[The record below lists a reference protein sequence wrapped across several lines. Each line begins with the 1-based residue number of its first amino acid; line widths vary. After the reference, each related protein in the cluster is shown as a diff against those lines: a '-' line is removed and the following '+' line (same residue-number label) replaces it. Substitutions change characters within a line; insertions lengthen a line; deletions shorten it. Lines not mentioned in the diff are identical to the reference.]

1 MPNGLRIFLI
11 FEIFYRFCPHFLIAP
26 LYYQQILG
34 SYVLAMAVFSTIL
47 VSCSISEIPMGILSD
62 FIGRKKTIIIASL
75 GNFLSLFLF
84 IVADIL
90 TNSSHILVFVAA
102 VIMGLSQALY
112 SGTLE
117 AFMYE
122 SIYQKGQI
130 SRYNEYYS
138 RIKGAGAA
146 SSAISTL
153 LSGILI
159 CYYPYI
165 ICFWFSGIMA
175 IITIIISCFYQDI
188 GHKKKVVSL
197 AATQRHLKDIYK
209 VYIHNPK
216 LCWISLAKILGDEV
230 SYRVEVVYAKT
241 LIPDYMLGIPRMLKN
256 IFECISYI
264 YTPYLIHKFKPI
276 GALITTNSWMIGIR
290 GLAVGIN
297 NMLSPFI
304 MSMVDLLYG
313 TTVTA
318 FSGLLQNEYNNKQR
332 ATMESLINMASTIW
346 TSLLLLLIGM
356 IIDYTNI
363 RFALIVFI
371 AYRFTRYFCYYKIL
385 KIDTSTAKQK
395 TVN

>member
-1 MPNGLRIFLI
+1 
-11 FEIFYRFCPHFLIAP
+11 
-26 LYYQQILG
+26 
-34 SYVLAMAVFSTIL
+34 
-47 VSCSISEIPMGILSD
+47 
-62 FIGRKKTIIIASL
+62 
-75 GNFLSLFLF
+75 
-84 IVADIL
+84 
-90 TNSSHILVFVAA
+90 
-102 VIMGLSQALY
+102 
-112 SGTLE
+112 
-117 AFMYE
+117 
-122 SIYQKGQI
+122 
-130 SRYNEYYS
+130 
-138 RIKGAGAA
+138 
-146 SSAISTL
+146 
-153 LSGILI
+153 
-159 CYYPYI
+159 
-165 ICFWFSGIMA
+165 
-175 IITIIISCFYQDI
+175 
-188 GHKKKVVSL
+188 
-197 AATQRHLKDIYK
+197 
-209 VYIHNPK
+209 
-216 LCWISLAKILGDEV
+216 
-230 SYRVEVVYAKT
+230 
-241 LIPDYMLGIPRMLKN
+241 MLKN